1 MTELKERLLEKVCFE
16 WEMFFLAKTATSKA
30 NIFAMS
36 DEITRKKRIM
46 KNLKIAIDQLSDQ
59 TIAKI
64 ILLDNLLE
72 ECYRFEEDN
81 PTLATREVIRNF
93 LKKFQE

>member
-1 MTELKERLLEKVCFE
+1 MTELQERLLEKVSFE
-16 WEMFFLAKTATSKA
+16 WEMFFLAKTSTSKA

-46 KNLKIAIDQLSDQ
+46 KNLEIAIGQLSDQ

-64 ILLDNLLE
+64 VLLDNLLE
-72 ECYRFEEDN
+72 ECYRFEDDN
-81 PTLATREVIRNF
+81 PLLTTKEVIRNF
-93 LKKFQE
+93 LKKFQD

>member
-1 MTELKERLLEKVCFE
+1 MTELKERLLEKICFE
-16 WEMFFLAKTATSKA
+16 WEMFFLEKTATSKA

-36 DEITRKKRIM
+36 DEITRKKWIM
-46 KNLKIAIDQLSDQ
+46 KNLKVAIDQLSDQ